1 MSVYKEVLPA
11 DVKVTTSYLNQ
22 LVDVLQENVSASVC
36 RRRYQHFITGSAAS
50 IGVTSSLY
58 QTVYDADFS
67 LQTSNAIFDVTFGVR
82 PGGNVVTSSQ
92 SGVDSNGK
100 ELFPSSSLMMR
111 EKLDIY
117 RQFAQALLGDSSL
130 SFASPFDSSTSSDTI
145 DVAMFV
151 AFKRLFARDAMKRE
165 SFAMLF
171 YQSASATTP
180 NLARPTTNG
189 SAIYTDVG
197 AATNKLTAFG
207 GQVGNVVDASSTS
220 RNVGLMFYDR
230 GVMVLDVNKITSASQ
245 FMSGTIDAVTSNGRT
260 NLGGIGTET
269 YNTAKL
275 VPDLIV
281 SASMDNII
289 DHFCGTRFGTGSIS
303 ALTFQNVT
311 NINSTLIFCRLTADE
326 FNYSSHP
333 TFTDDDNRIVTIE
346 QGAEDSQTSFT
357 FITSVGLYDA
367 NDNLLAVAKVSRPI
381 EKNNERDLTI
391 RVRMDF

>member
-189 SAIYTDVG
+189 SAIYTDIG